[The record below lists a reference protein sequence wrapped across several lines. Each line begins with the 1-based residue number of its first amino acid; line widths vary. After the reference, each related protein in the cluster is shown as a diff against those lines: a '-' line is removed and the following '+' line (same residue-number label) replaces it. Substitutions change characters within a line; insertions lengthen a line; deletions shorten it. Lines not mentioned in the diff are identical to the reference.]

1 MIISILVVGIIG
13 LLIGILLSLASIKFE
28 VKVDENEEKIRAILP
43 GNNCGAC
50 GYPGCDGL
58 ACAIAKKEAPINQ
71 CPVGGEEVA
80 KKIGEIMH
88 LEVENHV
95 HLVAYVKCKGTCDQI
110 QTQYQYDGIH
120 DCLSAAIVPGSGDK
134 KCRFSCIGYGSCVK
148 ACAFDAIHI
157 IDGIAQVDQ
166 DKCKSCQKCMDV
178 CPQHLIEM
186 VPYEANSHVRC
197 NSHDK
202 GAIVNKHCKAGCLGC
217 MLCTKVCPTQAIT
230 VDDFLAHIDY
240 TKCIHCGKCK
250 EKCPRKIIE

>member
-1 MIISILVVGIIG
+1 M
-13 LLIGILLSLASIKFE
+13 
-28 VKVDENEEKIRAILP
+28 
-43 GNNCGAC
+43 
-50 GYPGCDGL
+50 
-58 ACAIAKKEAPINQ
+58 
-71 CPVGGEEVA
+71 GGEEVA

-134 KCRFSCIGYGSCVK
+134 KCRFGCIGYGSCVK

-202 GAIVNKHCKAGCLGC
+202 GAIVNKNCKAGCLGC

>member
-1 MIISILVVGIIG
+1 
-13 LLIGILLSLASIKFE
+13 
-28 VKVDENEEKIRAILP
+28 
-43 GNNCGAC
+43 
-50 GYPGCDGL
+50 
-58 ACAIAKKEAPINQ
+58 
-71 CPVGGEEVA
+71 
-80 KKIGEIMH
+80 MH

-134 KCRFSCIGYGSCVK
+134 KCRFGCIGYGSCVK
-148 ACAFDAIHI
+148 ACAFGAIHI

-202 GAIVNKHCKAGCLGC
+202 GAIVNKNCKAGCLGC